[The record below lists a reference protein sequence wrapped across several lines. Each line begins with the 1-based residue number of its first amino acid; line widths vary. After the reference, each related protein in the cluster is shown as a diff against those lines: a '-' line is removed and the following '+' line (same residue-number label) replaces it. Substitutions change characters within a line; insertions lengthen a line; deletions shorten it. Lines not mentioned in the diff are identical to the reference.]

1 MKKIIPRL
9 LILIMATGLL
19 YSCTSEKPGLP
30 EELTWDFVQDSTH
43 TLLKID
49 GFSGPEAVR
58 YEPNM
63 DVWFVSNF
71 NGGGSDEDA
80 NGFISKVATDGHID
94 SLRFMTGTEQFPLH
108 APRGMYI
115 TGNTLWAADING
127 VHGFN
132 IQTGKQTQFVD
143 FTDFEPGFLNDIV
156 QGADGNLYV
165 TDTGKSQLYKIEEG
179 TPSLV
184 QDSLEYAPNGITL
197 NPDSNK
203 LVLAPWGGNLTFLQW
218 STSQNSIS
226 SFITVE
232 SGGYYDGIEFVSAG
246 MIAASQ
252 QDSSLHLITKD
263 RDDLVIHVPGRPA
276 DIGLDT
282 KRMQVAVPYI
292 ALDRVDV
299 WQLPKN

>member
-1 MKKIIPRL
+1 MKKLSPILFALIGSL
-9 LILIMATGLL
+9 LL
-19 YSCTSEKPGLP
+19 SCTSEKPKLS
-30 EELTWDFVQDSTH
+30 EDLTWDFVQDSTH
-43 TLLKID
+43 TLLKVD

-58 YEPNM
+58 YEPNL

-71 NGGGSDEDA
+71 NGGGTDEDA

-94 SLRFMTGTEQFPLH
+94 SLKYMTGTEQHPLH
-108 APRGMYI
+108 APRGMYV

-132 IQTGKQTQFVD
+132 IQTGAQTEFID
-143 FTDFEPGFLNDIV
+143 FSEFEPGFLNDIV

-165 TDTGKSQLYKIEEG
+165 TDTGNAQLYKIEEG

-184 QDSLEYAPNGITL
+184 QDSLDYAPNGITL
-197 NPDSNK
+197 NPESNH
-203 LVLAPWGGNLTFLQW
+203 LILAPWGGDRTFLQW
-218 STSQNSIS
+218 NTAENSLGTYTTI
-226 SFITVE
+226 E
-232 SGGYYDGIEFVSAG
+232 SGGYFDGIEFISAG
-246 MIAASQ
+246 MLAASQ
-252 QDSSLHLITKD
+252 QDSSLHLISQD

-282 KRMQVAVPYI
+282 KRMQIAVPYI
-292 ALDRVDV
+292 ALDRVDI